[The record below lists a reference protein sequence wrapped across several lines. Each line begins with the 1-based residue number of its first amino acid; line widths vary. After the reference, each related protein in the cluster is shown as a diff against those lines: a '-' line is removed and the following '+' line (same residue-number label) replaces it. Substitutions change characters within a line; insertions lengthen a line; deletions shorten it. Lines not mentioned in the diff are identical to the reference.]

1 MVMQPKATG
10 EHLGKKCNRNHDKVQ
25 KRNTVDEG
33 IQDTLT
39 GCPENFWIFLLSE
52 ASNVLN

>member
-1 MVMQPKATG
+1 MQPKATG